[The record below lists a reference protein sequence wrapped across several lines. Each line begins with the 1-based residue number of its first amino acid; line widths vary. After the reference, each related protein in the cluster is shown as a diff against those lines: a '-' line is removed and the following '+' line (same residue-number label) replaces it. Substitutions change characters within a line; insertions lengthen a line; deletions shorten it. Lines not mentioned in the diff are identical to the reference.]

1 MASNNNII
9 KKKAKTIAD
18 YIDRDVKI
26 NDEIKELTR
35 KLNEAKANKQKSAKK
50 NREYIAIKTY
60 ELFFDETQLGKIFE
74 HNKGE
79 IFRDEIKVER
89 LIEIFEEVSQKIFAE
104 PEIFGLDPELKG
116 NDTAEKELGDSQAD
130 KEKVENYE

>member
-89 LIEIFEEVSQKIFAE
+89 LIEIFEEVSKKIFSE
-104 PEIFGLDPELKG
+104 PEIFGLDPELKE
-116 NDTAEKELGDSQAD
+116 NDVKEQKVQDSQVD

>member
-1 MASNNNII
+1 MASNSII

-18 YIDRDVKI
+18 YIDKDVKI

-79 IFRDEIKVER
+79 IFRNEIKVER
-89 LIEIFEEVSQKIFAE
+89 LIEIFEEVSQKIFSE
-104 PEIFGLDPELKG
+104 PEIFGLDPELKE
-116 NDTAEKELGDSQAD
+116 NDITEKETQDSTSD
-130 KEKVENYE
+130 KDKVENYE

>member
-1 MASNNNII
+1 MASNSII

-18 YIDRDVKI
+18 YIDKDVKI

-89 LIEIFEEVSQKIFAE
+89 LIEIFEEVSQKIFSE
-104 PEIFGLDPELKG
+104 PEIFGLDPELKK
-116 NDTAEKELGDSQAD
+116 NDITEKETQNIPAD
-130 KEKVENYE
+130 QDKVENYE

>member
-1 MASNNNII
+1 MASNSII

-18 YIDRDVKI
+18 YIDKDVKI

-89 LIEIFEEVSQKIFAE
+89 LIEIFEEVSQKIFSE
-104 PEIFGLDPELKG
+104 PEIFGLDPELKE
-116 NDTAEKELGDSQAD
+116 NDITKKEAQDSTSD
-130 KEKVENYE
+130 KDKVENYE

>member
-50 NREYIAIKTY
+50 NREY
-60 ELFFDETQLGKIFE
+60 
-74 HNKGE
+74 NE
-79 IFRDEIKVER
+79 I
-89 LIEIFEEVSQKIFAE
+89 
-104 PEIFGLDPELKG
+104 
-116 NDTAEKELGDSQAD
+116 
-130 KEKVENYE
+130 

>member
-1 MASNNNII
+1 MASNSII

-18 YIDRDVKI
+18 YIDKDVKI

-89 LIEIFEEVSQKIFAE
+89 LIEIFEEVSQKIFSE
-104 PEIFGLDPELKG
+104 PEIFGLDPELKK
-116 NDTAEKELGDSQAD
+116 NDITEKETQDSTID
-130 KEKVENYE
+130 KDKIENYE